1 MVEQTILASDAPIF
15 SKDRVAR
22 FLLLLAAVALLAFP
36 IMGAGEFATTLMTEA
51 LILGIWAMS
60 LDLLVGYTGLVAFG
74 HAAGFG
80 LGAYAAGYFAQ
91 HVTSEFFFVAPV
103 AEATVVLVA
112 LLTGFVVS
120 RISGVAFAIVTLAIS
135 QVLLQIGVAWTP
147 VTGGM
152 DGLIGVPLPKIF
164 GYSLEFRAELLSPS
178 RGSFDNRLWRSV
190 QVDTFSVREDAARYP
205 RKRATCRCNRHQR
218 TSTQMGRFC
227 YLLVRR
233 RIGGNFTRVHEG
245 RNYSDGFQLVR
256 IRLRPRRDYFWRT
269 WDAAWAAGG
278 RDNRHLPS

>member
-1 MVEQTILASDAPIF
+1 MAEQTILVPNAPMF
-15 SKDRVAR
+15 SKERVAR
-22 FLLLLAAVALLAFP
+22 VLLLLAAAGLLAFP

-80 LGAYAAGYFAQ
+80 LGAYTAGYFAQ
-91 HVTSEFFFVAPV
+91 HVTSEFLFVVPV
-103 AEATVVLVA
+103 AEAAVVLVA

-164 GYSLEFRAELLSPS
+164 GNTLEYRVELLSS
-178 RGSFDNRLWRSV
+178 RCRNIDTRLWRSV
-190 QVDTFSVREDAARYP
+190 QIDPFSVRKNAARYP
-205 RKRATCRCNRHQR
+205 GK
-218 TSTQMGRFC
+218 
-227 YLLVRR
+227 
-233 RIGGNFTRVHEG
+233 
-245 RNYSDGFQLVR
+245 
-256 IRLRPRRDYFWRT
+256 
-269 WDAAWAAGG
+269 
-278 RDNRHLPS
+278 